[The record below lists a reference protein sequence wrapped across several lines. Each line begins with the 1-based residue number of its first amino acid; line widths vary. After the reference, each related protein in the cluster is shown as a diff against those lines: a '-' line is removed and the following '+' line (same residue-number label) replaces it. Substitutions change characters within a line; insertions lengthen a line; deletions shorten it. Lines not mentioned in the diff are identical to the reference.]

1 MHWSNY
7 GGLKLAFGG
16 VSTDC
21 NFSLA
26 IDFVGGFQSY
36 RNWGINFIFIL
47 MPHVLELNEQWKL
60 SVGLICIILHLLCCI
75 CVMNVLGWSG
85 ECGGYKLSCFIN
97 RGDQPSFDFRK
108 QPWLVL
114 ITTLNPLSNDKVR

>member
-1 MHWSNY
+1 
-7 GGLKLAFGG
+7 
-16 VSTDC
+16 
-21 NFSLA
+21 
-26 IDFVGGFQSY
+26 
-36 RNWGINFIFIL
+36 

-108 QPWLVL
+108 QP
-114 ITTLNPLSNDKVR
+114 